1 MSLPRALTAGL
12 AELRIV
18 VPESSQLKLIQYL
31 ELIEKWNKVHN
42 LTAIRGLEPMLAHHL
57 LDCLAVMPYLGAA
70 RSLLDVG
77 SGAGLPGIPLA
88 IAQPEL
94 SVTLLDS
101 SHKRQAFQL
110 QCKAELGLG
119 NVTAVHSRV
128 EDYRNEPGFEAVIS
142 RAFSDLGEFVG
153 AARHLCAPGG
163 RLLAMKGLYPHDEIA
178 KLPEGATVSQVSE
191 LKIPGLS
198 ASRHLIEVRVN

>member
-1 MSLPRALTAGL
+1 M
-12 AELRIV
+12 
-18 VPESSQLKLIQYL
+18 
-31 ELIEKWNKVHN
+31 
-42 LTAIRGLEPMLAHHL
+42 
-57 LDCLAVMPYLGAA
+57 
-70 RSLLDVG
+70 
-77 SGAGLPGIPLA
+77 A

-119 NVTAVHSRV
+119 NVMAVHSRV
-128 EDYRNEPGFEAVIS
+128 EDYRNAPGFEAVIS

-178 KLPEGATVSQVSE
+178 KLPNGTTLSQVSE
-191 LKIPGLS
+191 LKIPGLN
-198 ASRHLIEVRVN
+198 ASRHLIEVRVG